1 MHDSE
6 SDTFNPINKN
16 DEFCKSLKKI
26 GIDAQTKQID
36 TDDVEKG
43 NYYSKHYTH
52 TPAMVTNH
60 GTIQLKSS
68 NIDVVQIIQK
78 G

>member
-6 SDTFNPINKN
+6 SDTYHPENKN
-16 DEFCKSLKKI
+16 EEFCESLKKI
-26 GIDAQTKQID
+26 GVSAESQQID
-36 TDDVEKG
+36 TDEIEQE

-60 GTIQLKSS
+60 GTIKLTNS